1 MLTGVAGAFYMNYM
15 GYIDPATVF
24 PLSEVSIAVVMV
36 VMVGGAATFWG
47 PIVGALIMVFLAE
60 VIRSLPHIGAAHQ
73 TIFGIILI
81 LIIMFLPNGVVGDFG
96 KLIKPFVGR
105 RTSS

>member
-1 MLTGVAGAFYMNYM
+1 MFFFFKQKTAYEVLRSLVG
-15 GYIDPATVF
+15 
-24 PLSEVSIAVVMV
+24 SEMCIRDRVSIAVVMV

-96 KLIKPFVGR
+96 KLLKPFVGR